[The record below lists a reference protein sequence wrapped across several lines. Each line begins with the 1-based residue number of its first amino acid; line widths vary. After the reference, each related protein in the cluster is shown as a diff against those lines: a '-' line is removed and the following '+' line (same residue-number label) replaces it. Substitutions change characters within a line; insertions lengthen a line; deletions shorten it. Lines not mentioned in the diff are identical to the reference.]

1 MNSITQEEYLAY
13 EEQIQA
19 WWDTAEA
26 LAGDRLEYVQRS
38 RLQWRYIQLLLHP
51 NDDACA
57 QFVEDVLAYGIRWAE
72 SDKNNKPLN
81 EMFTN
86 LYPVGDASG
95 DGPQDGED
103 PMNP

>member
-1 MNSITQEEYLAY
+1 MEYDSEY
-13 EEQIQA
+13 CTVDQRGIDF
-19 WWDTAEA
+19 WWDAAEA
-26 LAGDRLEYVQRS
+26 AAGDRLEYVQRS

-51 NDDACA
+51 NDEACA
-57 QFVEDVLAYGIRWAE
+57 QFVADVKGYGIRWAE

-86 LYPVGDASG
+86 LYPVGG
-95 DGPQDGED
+95 ETGGGPQDGED